1 MYMKTRRSSTV
12 SDMYGTKFKEKNKHE
27 DNHICIYYRS
37 ACCQLPMV
45 ASLIATNAKF
55 NKGGASKNGYGYFVG
70 IGTIVTIAIIVAA
83 LIFAAKTFF

>member
-1 MYMKTRRSSTV
+1 MKIIIFV
-12 SDMYGTKFKEKNKHE
+12 FIIALLAVNF
-27 DNHICIYYRS
+27 
-37 ACCQLPMV
+37 PMA

-70 IGTIVTIAIIVAA
+70 IGTIVTTAIIVAA

>member
-1 MYMKTRRSSTV
+1 MKIIIFV
-12 SDMYGTKFKEKNKHE
+12 FIIALLAINF
-27 DNHICIYYRS
+27 
-37 ACCQLPMV
+37 PMA

-70 IGTIVTIAIIVAA
+70 IGTIVTTAIIVAA